1 MIIVQLDSEQLSNL
15 IQSSVRKVLKET
27 PPQTVEPTDQP
38 EQLLT
43 IQEAAEFLSLTV
55 PTMYSKV
62 SKGELPVMKR
72 SKRLYFSR
80 TELLEYLKDGRKK
93 SNAEIE
99 QEAKAYLLNNKK
111 GLNLTY
117 YDYETN
123 SSKMVRRKPIV

>member
-1 MIIVQLDSEQLSNL
+1 MHNLVLSPIDPETLISSISERVTANILKAVQNNNP
-15 IQSSVRKVLKET
+15 T
-27 PPQTVEPTDQP
+27 TDQP

-55 PTMYSKV
+55 PTIYSKV

-99 QEAKAYLLNNKK
+99 AEAKAYLLNNKK
-111 GLNLTY
+111 GLN
-117 YDYETN
+117 N
-123 SSKMVRRKPIV
+123 GK

>member
-1 MIIVQLDSEQLSNL
+1 MYNVVLSPIDPETLISSISERVTANILKA
-15 IQSSVRKVLKET
+15 VRNEQPT
-27 PPQTVEPTDQP
+27 TDQP

-62 SKGELPVMKR
+62 SKREIPVMKR

-80 TELLEYLKDGRKK
+80 TELLDYLKDGRKK

-99 QEAKAYLLNNKK
+99 QEAKAYLSNNKK
-111 GLNLTY
+111 GLN
-117 YDYETN
+117 N
-123 SSKMVRRKPIV
+123 GK

>member
-1 MIIVQLDSEQLSNL
+1 MHNLVLSPIDPETLISSISERVTANILKAVQNNNP
-15 IQSSVRKVLKET
+15 T
-27 PPQTVEPTDQP
+27 TDQP

-80 TELLEYLKDGRKK
+80 TELLEYLKQGRKK

-111 GLNLTY
+111 GLN
-117 YDYETN
+117 N
-123 SSKMVRRKPIV
+123 GK

>member
-1 MIIVQLDSEQLSNL
+1 MHNLVLSPIDPEKLITDISERVTANILKAVQNNNPATE
-15 IQSSVRKVLKET
+15 
-27 PPQTVEPTDQP
+27 QP

-43 IQEAAEFLSLTV
+43 IQEAAQFLNLTV

-80 TELLEYLKDGRKK
+80 TELLEYLKSGRKK

-99 QEAKAYLLNNKK
+99 QEAEAYLLNNKK
-111 GLNLTY
+111 AL
-117 YDYETN
+117 
-123 SSKMVRRKPIV
+123 K

>member
-1 MIIVQLDSEQLSNL
+1 MDKTVFISLPIEDL
-15 IQSSVRKVLKET
+15 
-27 PPQTVEPTDQP
+27 QTVIIDCVNSCLKNNEQESKTPTDQP

-72 SKRLYFSR
+72 GKRLYFSR
-80 TELLEYLKDGRKK
+80 TELLEYVKTGRKK

-99 QEAKAYLLNNKK
+99 QEAKAYLSNNKK
-111 GLNLTY
+111 GLN
-117 YDYETN
+117 N
-123 SSKMVRRKPIV
+123 GK